1 MNAEEEKNRLFEIIS
16 GHMRINGSEYC
27 STSEFESDIED
38 AAEEIYNE
46 LATLRAQLAEAREAN
61 ERLAMRINWIRINHN
76 DAVALRFALE
86 ATDKEI
92 DGVKHLITERD

>member
-46 LATLRAQLAEAREAN
+46 LATLRAQLAEARE
-61 ERLAMRINWIRINHN
+61 LIS
-76 DAVALRFALE
+76 E
-86 ATDKEI
+86 AKIEIGFTLHGNTQPSISTYDKLTTYLQK
-92 DGVKHLITERD
+92 VKSA